1 MESVSLVFAFGA
13 AWVRNC
19 EPPFGGAAEEYA
31 GRAPR
36 SAASLLPFREVTEV
50 GATGEGYIALA
61 TDSECK

>member
-1 MESVSLVFAFGA
+1 MKWS
-13 AWVRNC
+13 
-19 EPPFGGAAEEYA
+19 PFRSFSHSAPRGCGTANRPSAAEEYA